1 MLGRKCLPPRPAI
14 RQRNK
19 RGGKGIEM
27 RDDCARS
34 DRQALEART
43 IAAQAAYLHALN
55 AWEIAG
61 KRCECSRCAHDA
73 ESSAQ
78 LARACMAAQAEK
90 ERLRAIFRDLMDE
103 LGYIPIV
110 AGTLLH
116 EEFEGCVCQRGV
128 Y

>member
-1 MLGRKCLPPRPAI
+1 
-14 RQRNK
+14 
-19 RGGKGIEM
+19 
-27 RDDCARS
+27 
-34 DRQALEART
+34 
-43 IAAQAAYLHALN
+43 
-55 AWEIAG
+55 
-61 KRCECSRCAHDA
+61 
-73 ESSAQ
+73 
-78 LARACMAAQAEK
+78 MAAQAEK